1 MTPFAFSPQRARLGS
16 GYFPHPLFLLQVN
29 YNSIWEFLISLGC
42 WNQSGSLLLGIM
54 NVVQVLFREK
64 QLFVATPTLWQATA
78 TTPTGLESDCCQLLL
93 CWTYSRSTI
102 QLLESGLQRIWSPQY
117 WAELKEIL
125 VAYEEVW
132 AVSEL
137 IGTKVQLLLAP
148 YWGPGLD
155 VQNDA
160 KWSKQVTLITQ
171 QVWIRKPYSKHLSG
185 ANS

>member
-1 MTPFAFSPQRARLGS
+1 MTPFAFSSQRAHLGS
-16 GYFPHPLFLLQVN
+16 GHFLHPPFLLQVN

-42 WNQSGSLLLGIM
+42 WNQCGSLLVGTM
-54 NVVQVLFREK
+54 HVVLVLFREK
-64 QLFVATPTLWQATA
+64 QLFVATPTPWQATA
-78 TTPTGLESDCCQLLL
+78 TTLTGLESDCCQLLL
-93 CWTYSRSTI
+93 
-102 QLLESGLQRIWSPQY
+102 IWSPQY

-125 VAYEEVW
+125 VAYEGVG

-148 YWGPGLD
+148 YWSAGLD
-155 VQNDA
+155 VQKDA
-160 KWSKQVTLITQ
+160 MWSKQVTLITQ